1 MEPGRLVMLW
11 PTPFCAP
18 GSFGILLTSVL
29 GQAAAGLWAQ
39 LCASAECKYES
50 LSLSEPGLPVREA
63 KVKCAIEFGYGTA
76 GQGGVGMWG
85 GKSLRVQWGH
95 RGVPETCRRAGAS
108 K

>member
-1 MEPGRLVMLW
+1 MKPGPLGHALAH
-11 PTPFCAP
+11 PFLCTWLIRDPAYQRP
-18 GSFGILLTSVL
+18 GAG
-29 GQAAAGLWAQ
+29 GLWAQ

-76 GQGGVGMWG
+76 GQGGVGVWG
-85 GKSLRVQWGH
+85 GKSLRAQWGH